1 MSCSAESLQFT
12 TLIARVTCKDIT
24 NQMFQQAVQRMPD
37 EAQHKW
43 LRAYAASERLSRH
56 LGSLSQR
63 YTEALQP
70 TADTL
75 GSALGLPDQ
84 ATNMFAEEVIRGTAA
99 APLAQLLAVLN
110 PLLRELA
117 GLPNWQPISPG
128 HGECN
133 CIRLLCCDISKVC
146 LPAKIPGVHSQR
158 RDSSSLLGS

>member
-1 MSCSAESLQFT
+1 MKLWLAEPGEVCIDMHELQCCMMQFKTFFAGFT
-12 TLIARVTCKDIT
+12 HSRV
-24 NQMFQQAVQRMPD
+24 FQQAVQRMPD
-37 EAQHKW
+37 QAQHKW
-43 LRAYAASERLSRH
+43 LRAHAASERLSRH

-70 TADTL
+70 TADIL

-117 GLPNWQPISPG
+117 GLPSWQIISPG
-128 HGECN
+128 HGEFNLFSFGAVTLAGCAW
-133 CIRLLCCDISKVC
+133 L
-146 LPAKIPGVHSQR
+146 
-158 RDSSSLLGS
+158 